1 MDRLN
6 GLGSMFVSLESN
18 TNLYHVGAVAV
29 LDPSTTPDGTPPP
42 VDAMRRVLEDRMDRL
57 GPFHRRVVEAP
68 AGIDHPRWVEEPPDL
83 DRHLRRGA
91 LPAPGSD
98 RELARFTADVL
109 ARPLDRRRPLW
120 ELHVV
125 EGLEGGL
132 VAGVAKI
139 HHSAIDGIAGT
150 EVTAQ
155 LMDLE
160 PVPVP
165 AEAPEALPPGEKRPN
180 PLSLVRDAAM
190 AAARRIVPTARFA
203 GGLALRGLELRGRN
217 RGELGLPPPAPFTA
231 PRTPFNVPVGPER
244 VVSFARVDRAEV
256 DEVREV
262 TGATVN
268 DVILFLAGTALR
280 RYLAERADL
289 PAEPLV
295 AFVPRNARVDGD
307 TLDTGVNRLS
317 GMLVSLATDLPDPV
331 ARLVSVSESARVAK
345 AQARTLGDDLFVRL
359 ADLGVPALLRPIGAA
374 VRGLR
379 LLERRPAFSVVVSS
393 FPGAP
398 VPLFCG
404 GAEMV
409 AYHPFG
415 PVIDGA
421 AVNITAMS
429 YRDHIGFGILACRD
443 AMPDAELLGHWF
455 PEAMTELRKAV
466 ASAGRHG

>member
-1 MDRLN
+1 MHRLS
-6 GLGSMFVSLESN
+6 GIDSMFVSLESA

-29 LDPSTTPDGTPPP
+29 LDPSTAPEGTPPP
-42 VDAMRRVLEDRMDRL
+42 VDAMRRVLEHRMDRL
-57 GPFHRRVVEAP
+57 GPFHRRVVETP
-68 AGIDHPRWVEEPPDL
+68 GGIDHPRWVEESPDL

-98 RELARFTADVL
+98 RELARFAADVL
-109 ARPLDRRRPLW
+109 ARPLDRHRPLW
-120 ELHVV
+120 EMHVV

-132 VAGVAKI
+132 IAGVAKI

-150 EVTAQ
+150 EVTAE

-165 AEAPEALPPGEKRPN
+165 DDALETRPAGETVPN
-180 PLSLVRDAAM
+180 PLTLMRDAAT
-190 AAARRIVPTARFA
+190 AAVRRVVPTARLA
-203 GGLALRGLELRGRN
+203 GRLAMRGLELRGRN
-217 RGELGLPPPAPFTA
+217 RTLPGLPPPAPFSA

-244 VVSFARVDRAEV
+244 VASFARVERSEVEVVRAA
-256 DEVREV
+256 

-280 RYLAERADL
+280 RYLAGRDEL
-289 PAEPLV
+289 PREPLV
-295 AFVPRNARVDGD
+295 AFVPMNARAEGD

-317 GMLVSLATDLPDPV
+317 GMLVSLATDLPDPL
-331 ARLVSVSESARVAK
+331 ARLVSISESARVAK
-345 AQARTLGDDLFVRL
+345 EQARTLGDDLLVRL
-359 ADLGVPALLRPIGAA
+359 ADLGIPALLGPVGAA

-398 VPLFCG
+398 IPLFCG

-421 AVNITAMS
+421 ALNITAMS

-443 AMPDAELLGHWF
+443 AVPDAELLGHWI
-455 PEAMTELRKAV
+455 PDAMTELGKSV
-466 ASAGRHG
+466 ASAGGHR